1 MNRIIGWGVAILA
14 LAWATPAVA
23 EPKAP
28 RETEKTE
35 KVIREADRVVVRKNT
50 TVDFN
55 DVRLDGELT
64 RPEGG
69 YVPGR
74 EATHF
79 DNLLKPRKDF
89 LPELEKSGEGL

>member
-23 EPKAP
+23 EPEAP
-28 RETEKTE
+28 RENEKNE
-35 KVIREADRVVVRKNT
+35 RVVREADRVVVRKNT

-79 DNLLKPRKDF
+79 DSLLKPRQDF